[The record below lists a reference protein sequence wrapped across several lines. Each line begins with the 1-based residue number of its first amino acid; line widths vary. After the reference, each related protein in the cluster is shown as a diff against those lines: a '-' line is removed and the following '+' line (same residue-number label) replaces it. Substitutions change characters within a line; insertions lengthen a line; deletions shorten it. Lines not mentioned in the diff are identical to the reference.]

1 MKVTN
6 SDTAALTGAA
16 QAASASASTTAARSR
31 TAVTQKSSDYAQLS
45 DLSGHLRGLTAEGRQ
60 SQLESIGAT
69 LASGQYKTDSNAI
82 SGKIIEQSMSSGAA
96 A

>member
-16 QAASASASTTAARSR
+16 QAANAAASSAAARARTAAG
-31 TAVTQKSSDYAQLS
+31 QKSSDHVQLS
-45 DLSGHLRGLTAEGRQ
+45 NLSGHLRGLTAEGRQ
-60 SQLESIGAT
+60 AQLEKIESAV
-69 LASGQYKTDSNAI
+69 ASGHYKPDSNAVSAKMI
-82 SGKIIEQSMSSGAA
+82 QQSTRSGAA

>member
-16 QAASASASTTAARSR
+16 QAARAAASSAPARAR
-31 TAVTQKSSDYAQLS
+31 TAVAQKSSDNVQLS
-45 DLSGHLRGLTAEGRQ
+45 NLSGHLRGVTAEGRQ
-60 SQLESIGAT
+60 TQLESIGAT
-69 LASGQYKTDSNAI
+69 VASGHYKPDSNAI
-82 SGKIIEQSMSSGAA
+82 SAKIIQHNMRSGAA